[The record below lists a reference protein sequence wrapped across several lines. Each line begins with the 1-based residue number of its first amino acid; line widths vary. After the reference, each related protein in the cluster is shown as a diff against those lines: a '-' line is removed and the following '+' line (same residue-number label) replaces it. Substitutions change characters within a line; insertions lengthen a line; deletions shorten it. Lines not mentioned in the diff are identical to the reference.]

1 MQGRPFLTMSTR
13 LPGISTE
20 LSTGRLS
27 VEHPILSVCGIEG
40 NAAGKAFLIIV
51 NAALQ
56 REARR
61 AVRPQIHSQSEFCAR
76 HCGCGEAAPEPRGG
90 AILLTTAANLAREW
104 HRCRL
109 AFTRLWPFG
118 GQRAPLEAW
127 GHRGGSVMDA
137 VARVNDQPLSPAG
150 ASAPVIDT
158 QHLCRMTLGELS
170 LQREVLALFDRQ
182 ADMLAAAHPARG
194 AGGGRGVGPHIER
207 LGSRHRRLQGCPRRG
222 SGRTRPRLCGSRRC
236 GDRGRRPAGRGA

>member
-1 MQGRPFLTMSTR
+1 MQGRPFSTMSTR

-76 HCGCGEAAPEPRGG
+76 HCGCGEAGPEPRGR

-109 AFTRLWPFG
+109 AFTGLWPFG
-118 GQRAPLEAW
+118 GQRTPLE
-127 GHRGGSVMDA
+127 GTSGRVCHGRSRKGQRSA
-137 VARVNDQPLSPAG
+137 VVAGLASSYLLCHQLHETARIPLSQP
-150 ASAPVIDT
+150 PK
-158 QHLCRMTLGELS
+158 S
-170 LQREVLALFDRQ
+170 LVTA
-182 ADMLAAAHPARG
+182 
-194 AGGGRGVGPHIER
+194 
-207 LGSRHRRLQGCPRRG
+207 
-222 SGRTRPRLCGSRRC
+222 
-236 GDRGRRPAGRGA
+236 